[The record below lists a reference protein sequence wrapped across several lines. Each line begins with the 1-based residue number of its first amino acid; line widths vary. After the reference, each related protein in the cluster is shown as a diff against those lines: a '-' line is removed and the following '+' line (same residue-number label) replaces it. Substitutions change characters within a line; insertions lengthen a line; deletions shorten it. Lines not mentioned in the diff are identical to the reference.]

1 MALSLS
7 ISFPGPFTVFAPTNL
22 AFEKIPSAD
31 LQVINMI
38 IGECDFKASSSNQS
52 YRAPVQITQFKK
64 AFRLSLLEDQ

>member
-38 IGECDFKASSSNQS
+38 IGECDFKASSSTFTN
-52 YRAPVQITQFKK
+52 YTV
-64 AFRLSLLEDQ
+64 